1 MVYARHRRHLRR
13 RPKHGDNMLA
23 FASAQNTRLSEGVVK
38 ASSVLTSSA
47 IANGDTFTLGSKV
60 YTFQDTLTN
69 VDGNVKRS
77 GTLAT
82 DLASLLAA
90 INLGAGSGTAYA
102 AAMTLHPTVE
112 GVSSNATTLSARAK
126 TGGTAGNAIA
136 TTETSGTSAW
146 TSTVMA
152 GGLAAST
159 FDTFLSLRKNEARE
173 IRLATDKDNLR
184 S

>member
-1 MVYARHRRHLRR
+1 MVYARHRRRSK
-13 RPKHGDNMLA
+13 RPIIHSTMLKRFVA
-23 FASAQNTRLSEGVVK
+23 AQDARLDEAAVK
-38 ASSVLTSSA
+38 ASSILTA
-47 IANGDTFTLGSKV
+47 ATIQTTGTVTIGSKV

-112 GVSSNATTLSARAK
+112 GVSSDATTLTARAK

-136 TTETSGTSAW
+136 TSDTLTSGSW

-152 GGLAAST
+152 GGLEASD
-159 FDTFLSLRKNEARE
+159 FDVLDALRRNTAQQ
-173 IRLATDKDNLR
+173 IMDATDKDNLA
-184 S
+184 